1 MLGQARRRCVGNEVR
16 LPVQPFGEQLVKP
29 IALCAR
35 DMYDETLGGRLHV
48 PVRSG
53 AGAVLRSVIGAHVD
67 RPGHGIG
74 GPGAITQAVLDIF
87 RQVAQAAVQDSLIDV
102 GGTLFPSAEGHFIP
116 GGHVRQAGIASV
128 ACAMVKVHQQVHL
141 AIRVARL
148 GRYPALEQLT
158 TRLLEAV
165 REIIEAFNVPDRQV
179 AMQRQLPLLV
189 RPGRGEFE

>member
-1 MLGQARRRCVGNEVR
+1 
-16 LPVQPFGEQLVKP
+16 
-29 IALCAR
+29 
-35 DMYDETLGGRLHV
+35 
-48 PVRSG
+48 
-53 AGAVLRSVIGAHVD
+53 
-67 RPGHGIG
+67 
-74 GPGAITQAVLDIF
+74 
-87 RQVAQAAVQDSLIDV
+87 
-102 GGTLFPSAEGHFIP
+102 
-116 GGHVRQAGIASV
+116 
-128 ACAMVKVHQQVHL
+128 MVKVHQQVHL